1 MITKSKQNWKIGATV
16 NVGFLKG
23 LTVKDIVLT
32 PHDWQPDEYILES
45 DKGIRYSF
53 VPHIGLCRI

>member
-1 MITKSKQNWKIGATV
+1 MITNTKQNWKIGNKV
-16 NVGFLKG
+16 SVGFLKG

-32 PHDWQPDEYILES
+32 PYDFQPDEYILES
-45 DKGIRYSF
+45 ETGIRYSF

>member
-1 MITKSKQNWKIGATV
+1 
-16 NVGFLKG
+16 

-32 PHDWQPDEYILES
+32 PYDFQPDEYILES
-45 DKGIRYSF
+45 EKGIRYSF